1 MDSLLECIV
10 KEITRPYK
18 RLSVISNPDGFLSR
32 GDTICA
38 LKQQAD
44 ITVLCLSQLELRV
57 WFELDFKDNP
67 DISIRESDIL
77 FRRKFY
83 NILKLVGPGMLGCTQ
98 KIEKRSDI
106 DNNLSTNND
115 KIVLPNKP
123 VIFAANHGFR
133 DDVLATVLA
142 AGRHGYIFW
151 GSLPLFYNTFNGFAS
166 SLVGTV
172 MVNRRSNSSKHASI
186 DKSLKTM
193 SYGADLIIFPEGGW
207 NKTSEKLVL
216 DLWRGIYLISK
227 EGNYPV
233 VPISHY
239 VRDMEIVNKK
249 NIIHTVVD
257 EPIPMYEM
265 SEKEALTYLRD
276 ILASWQ
282 YKMAELYGRSTRE
295 EEMKGF
301 TSSDEKWHD
310 HLNKR
315 MKWVDR
321 YDSEI
326 EKQSELRR
334 KEIVRPED
342 VFRPIANIKNVTS
355 ENILMKESAKKLVKQ
370 IESND
375 FQKLY

>member
-1 MDSLLECIV
+1 MNKEKFK
-10 KEITRPYK
+10 KEIINKY
-18 RLSVISNPDGFLSR
+18 NN
-32 GDTICA
+32 
-38 LKQQAD
+38 
-44 ITVLCLSQLELRV
+44 ELT
-57 WFELDFKDNP
+57 
-67 DISIRESDIL
+67 DISDLYGDGYNDMSLMFYLVNKRYLNWLSNDPNVSISEKDIL

-83 NILKLVGPGMLGCTQ
+83 ELLKIVGPSMLGCTQ
-98 KIEKRSDI
+98 QIENR
-106 DNNLSTNND
+106 NWLND
-115 KIVLPNKP
+115 PVNSSVDSGITLPDKP

-142 AGRHGYIFW
+142 AKRHGYILW

-166 SLVGTV
+166 SLVGGV
-172 MVNRRSNSSKHASI
+172 MVNRKSKESKLASI
-186 DKSLKTM
+186 DKSLRVMELGTDM
-193 SYGADLIIFPEGGW
+193 IIFPEGGW

-216 DLWRGIYLISK
+216 DLWRGIYILSC
-227 EGNYPV
+227 EGKYQV

-276 ILASWQ
+276 ILASWK

-355 ENILMKESAKKLVKQ
+355 ENILMK
-370 IESND
+370 
-375 FQKLY
+375 